1 MLKFTMKRLVY
12 LVLVLVGVS
21 FLVFLLLYMTPGDP
35 VRMMLGESATPEAQ
49 AELRLELGLDDPFL
63 VQYGRYIKNIVVH
76 QDLGTSYS
84 TRRPVLDEIMTV
96 FPNTVKLATAAII
109 IAVILGTFLGIVSAV
124 RQNSLLDNAV
134 MVLAL
139 IGTSAPI
146 FWIGI
151 LMIILFSVNLGW
163 LPPSGFGSFKQL
175 IMPALALGMQS
186 TAVVARMTR
195 SSMLEV
201 IRQDFV
207 KTARA
212 KGQKE
217 SVVIMKHVFRNA
229 LIPVITVVGLQ
240 FGTLLGGAMLTEV
253 VFSIPGVGRL
263 MIEAIKQR
271 DFPIVQG
278 SVLFVAACFS
288 LVNSAGIAV
297 IPGGRDHILN
307 APFFQAVHHALL
319 AVDTHGHIQ
328 CGHSHIPNPGRTG
341 LCHTDSHGLSCP
353 VIIVDNGNSP
363 VIVLCQHHHWHRASL
378 YQLTVRLCY
387 GNGAQYD
394 AVHLQCN
401 QSLNILKLK
410 VHTVVRILNQRFI
423 PLFPQV
429 ASDAGHHTAGHL

>member
-124 RQNSLLDNAV
+124 KQNSLLDNAV

-263 MIEAIKQR
+263 MIEAIRQR

-288 LVNSAGIAV
+288 LVN
-297 IPGGRDHILN
+297 
-307 APFFQAVHHALL
+307 L
-319 AVDTHGHIQ
+319 AVD
-328 CGHSHIPNPGRTG
+328 
-341 LCHTDSHGLSCP
+341 LLYA
-353 VIIVDNGNSP
+353 VVDP
-363 VIVLCQHHHWHRASL
+363 
-378 YQLTVRLCY
+378 
-387 GNGAQYD
+387 
-394 AVHLQCN
+394 
-401 QSLNILKLK
+401 K
-410 VHTVVRILNQRFI
+410 V
-423 PLFPQV
+423 
-429 ASDAGHHTAGHL
+429 SKE

>member
-21 FLVFLLLYMTPGDP
+21 FLVFLLLYMTLGDP

-124 RQNSLLDNAV
+124 KQNSLLDNAV

-288 LVNSAGIAV
+288 LVN
-297 IPGGRDHILN
+297 
-307 APFFQAVHHALL
+307 L
-319 AVDTHGHIQ
+319 AVD
-328 CGHSHIPNPGRTG
+328 
-341 LCHTDSHGLSCP
+341 LLYA
-353 VIIVDNGNSP
+353 VVDP
-363 VIVLCQHHHWHRASL
+363 
-378 YQLTVRLCY
+378 
-387 GNGAQYD
+387 
-394 AVHLQCN
+394 
-401 QSLNILKLK
+401 K
-410 VHTVVRILNQRFI
+410 V
-423 PLFPQV
+423 
-429 ASDAGHHTAGHL
+429 SKE

>member
-21 FLVFLLLYMTPGDP
+21 ILVFLLLDMTPGDP

-124 RQNSLLDNAV
+124 KQNSLLDNAV

-288 LVNSAGIAV
+288 LVN
-297 IPGGRDHILN
+297 
-307 APFFQAVHHALL
+307 L
-319 AVDTHGHIQ
+319 AVD
-328 CGHSHIPNPGRTG
+328 
-341 LCHTDSHGLSCP
+341 LLYA
-353 VIIVDNGNSP
+353 VVDP
-363 VIVLCQHHHWHRASL
+363 
-378 YQLTVRLCY
+378 
-387 GNGAQYD
+387 
-394 AVHLQCN
+394 
-401 QSLNILKLK
+401 K
-410 VHTVVRILNQRFI
+410 V
-423 PLFPQV
+423 
-429 ASDAGHHTAGHL
+429 SKE

>member
-124 RQNSLLDNAV
+124 KQNSLLDNAV

-175 IMPALALGMQS
+175 IMPALALGLQS

-288 LVNSAGIAV
+288 LVN
-297 IPGGRDHILN
+297 
-307 APFFQAVHHALL
+307 L
-319 AVDTHGHIQ
+319 AVD
-328 CGHSHIPNPGRTG
+328 
-341 LCHTDSHGLSCP
+341 LLYA
-353 VIIVDNGNSP
+353 VVDP
-363 VIVLCQHHHWHRASL
+363 
-378 YQLTVRLCY
+378 
-387 GNGAQYD
+387 
-394 AVHLQCN
+394 
-401 QSLNILKLK
+401 K
-410 VHTVVRILNQRFI
+410 V
-423 PLFPQV
+423 
-429 ASDAGHHTAGHL
+429 SKE

>member
-1 MLKFTMKRLVY
+1 
-12 LVLVLVGVS
+12 
-21 FLVFLLLYMTPGDP
+21 MTPGDP

-124 RQNSLLDNAV
+124 KQNSLLDNAV

-288 LVNSAGIAV
+288 LVN
-297 IPGGRDHILN
+297 
-307 APFFQAVHHALL
+307 L
-319 AVDTHGHIQ
+319 AVD
-328 CGHSHIPNPGRTG
+328 
-341 LCHTDSHGLSCP
+341 LLYA
-353 VIIVDNGNSP
+353 VVDP
-363 VIVLCQHHHWHRASL
+363 
-378 YQLTVRLCY
+378 
-387 GNGAQYD
+387 
-394 AVHLQCN
+394 
-401 QSLNILKLK
+401 K
-410 VHTVVRILNQRFI
+410 V
-423 PLFPQV
+423 
-429 ASDAGHHTAGHL
+429 SKE

>member
-124 RQNSLLDNAV
+124 KQNSLLDNAV

-151 LMIILFSVNLGW
+151 LMIIRVSVNLGW

-288 LVNSAGIAV
+288 LVN
-297 IPGGRDHILN
+297 
-307 APFFQAVHHALL
+307 L
-319 AVDTHGHIQ
+319 AVD
-328 CGHSHIPNPGRTG
+328 
-341 LCHTDSHGLSCP
+341 LLYA
-353 VIIVDNGNSP
+353 VVDP
-363 VIVLCQHHHWHRASL
+363 
-378 YQLTVRLCY
+378 
-387 GNGAQYD
+387 
-394 AVHLQCN
+394 
-401 QSLNILKLK
+401 K
-410 VHTVVRILNQRFI
+410 V
-423 PLFPQV
+423 
-429 ASDAGHHTAGHL
+429 SKE

>member
-124 RQNSLLDNAV
+124 KQNSLLDNAV

-163 LPPSGFGSFKQL
+163 LPPSGFGSFKEL

-288 LVNSAGIAV
+288 LVN
-297 IPGGRDHILN
+297 
-307 APFFQAVHHALL
+307 L
-319 AVDTHGHIQ
+319 AVD
-328 CGHSHIPNPGRTG
+328 
-341 LCHTDSHGLSCP
+341 LLYA
-353 VIIVDNGNSP
+353 VVDP
-363 VIVLCQHHHWHRASL
+363 
-378 YQLTVRLCY
+378 
-387 GNGAQYD
+387 
-394 AVHLQCN
+394 
-401 QSLNILKLK
+401 K
-410 VHTVVRILNQRFI
+410 V
-423 PLFPQV
+423 
-429 ASDAGHHTAGHL
+429 SKE

>member
-271 DFPIVQG
+271 DSPIVQG

-288 LVNSAGIAV
+288 LVN
-297 IPGGRDHILN
+297 
-307 APFFQAVHHALL
+307 L
-319 AVDTHGHIQ
+319 AVD
-328 CGHSHIPNPGRTG
+328 
-341 LCHTDSHGLSCP
+341 LLYA
-353 VIIVDNGNSP
+353 VVDP
-363 VIVLCQHHHWHRASL
+363 
-378 YQLTVRLCY
+378 
-387 GNGAQYD
+387 
-394 AVHLQCN
+394 
-401 QSLNILKLK
+401 K
-410 VHTVVRILNQRFI
+410 V
-423 PLFPQV
+423 
-429 ASDAGHHTAGHL
+429 SKE

>member
-49 AELRLELGLDDPFL
+49 VELRLELGLDDPFL

-124 RQNSLLDNAV
+124 KQNSLLDNAV

-288 LVNSAGIAV
+288 LVN
-297 IPGGRDHILN
+297 
-307 APFFQAVHHALL
+307 L
-319 AVDTHGHIQ
+319 AVD
-328 CGHSHIPNPGRTG
+328 
-341 LCHTDSHGLSCP
+341 LLYA
-353 VIIVDNGNSP
+353 VVDP
-363 VIVLCQHHHWHRASL
+363 
-378 YQLTVRLCY
+378 
-387 GNGAQYD
+387 
-394 AVHLQCN
+394 
-401 QSLNILKLK
+401 K
-410 VHTVVRILNQRFI
+410 V
-423 PLFPQV
+423 
-429 ASDAGHHTAGHL
+429 SKE

>member
-1 MLKFTMKRLVY
+1 MLKFTLKRLAS
-12 LVLVLVGVS
+12 LVLVLIGVS
-21 FLVFLLLYMTPGDP
+21 FLVFMLLSLTPGDP

-49 AELRLELGLDDPFL
+49 EALREEMGLNDPLL
-63 VQYGRYIKNIVVH
+63 VQYGRYMKNIVVH
-76 QDLGTSYS
+76 QDLGQSY
-84 TRRPVLDEIMTV
+84 TTQRPVLGEILNV
-96 FPNTVKLATAAII
+96 FPNTVALAVAAMV
-109 IAVILGTFLGIVSAV
+109 IAIVLGIFLGIISAV
-124 RQNSLLDNAV
+124 KQNSLLDNIV

-151 LMIILFSVNLGW
+151 LMILLFSVHLGW

-217 SVVIMKHVFRNA
+217 IIVVVKHVFRNA
-229 LIPVITVVGLQ
+229 LIPIITVVGLQ
-240 FGTLLGGAMLTEV
+240 FGTLLGGAMLTEI

-288 LVNSAGIAV
+288 LVN
-297 IPGGRDHILN
+297 
-307 APFFQAVHHALL
+307 L
-319 AVDTHGHIQ
+319 AVD
-328 CGHSHIPNPGRTG
+328 
-341 LCHTDSHGLSCP
+341 LLYA
-353 VIIVDNGNSP
+353 VVDP
-363 VIVLCQHHHWHRASL
+363 
-378 YQLTVRLCY
+378 
-387 GNGAQYD
+387 
-394 AVHLQCN
+394 
-401 QSLNILKLK
+401 K
-410 VHTVVRILNQRFI
+410 V
-423 PLFPQV
+423 
-429 ASDAGHHTAGHL
+429 SKE

>member
-1 MLKFTMKRLVY
+1 MLKFTLKRLAS
-12 LVLVLVGVS
+12 LVLVLIGVS
-21 FLVFLLLYMTPGDP
+21 FLVFMLLSLTPGDP

-49 AELRLELGLDDPFL
+49 EELREEMGLNDPLL
-63 VQYGRYIKNIVVH
+63 VQYGRYMKNIIVH
-76 QDLGTSYS
+76 QDLGQSY
-84 TRRPVLDEIMTV
+84 TTQRPVLGEILNV
-96 FPNTVKLATAAII
+96 FPNTVALAVAAMVIAII
-109 IAVILGTFLGIVSAV
+109 LGIFLGIISAV
-124 RQNSLLDNAV
+124 KQNSLLDNIV

-151 LMIILFSVNLGW
+151 LMILLFSVHLGW

-217 SVVIMKHVFRNA
+217 IIVVVKHVFRNA
-229 LIPVITVVGLQ
+229 LIPIITVVGLQ
-240 FGTLLGGAMLTEV
+240 FGTLLGGAMLTEI

-288 LVNSAGIAV
+288 LVN
-297 IPGGRDHILN
+297 
-307 APFFQAVHHALL
+307 L
-319 AVDTHGHIQ
+319 AVD
-328 CGHSHIPNPGRTG
+328 
-341 LCHTDSHGLSCP
+341 LLYA
-353 VIIVDNGNSP
+353 VVDP
-363 VIVLCQHHHWHRASL
+363 
-378 YQLTVRLCY
+378 
-387 GNGAQYD
+387 
-394 AVHLQCN
+394 
-401 QSLNILKLK
+401 K
-410 VHTVVRILNQRFI
+410 V
-423 PLFPQV
+423 
-429 ASDAGHHTAGHL
+429 SKE

>member
-84 TRRPVLDEIMTV
+84 TRRPILDEIMTV

-288 LVNSAGIAV
+288 LVN
-297 IPGGRDHILN
+297 
-307 APFFQAVHHALL
+307 L
-319 AVDTHGHIQ
+319 AVD
-328 CGHSHIPNPGRTG
+328 
-341 LCHTDSHGLSCP
+341 LLYA
-353 VIIVDNGNSP
+353 VVDP
-363 VIVLCQHHHWHRASL
+363 
-378 YQLTVRLCY
+378 
-387 GNGAQYD
+387 
-394 AVHLQCN
+394 
-401 QSLNILKLK
+401 K
-410 VHTVVRILNQRFI
+410 V
-423 PLFPQV
+423 
-429 ASDAGHHTAGHL
+429 SKE

>member
-1 MLKFTMKRLVY
+1 MKRLVY

-63 VQYGRYIKNIVVH
+63 VQYGRYINNIVVH

-124 RQNSLLDNAV
+124 KQNSLLDNAV

-288 LVNSAGIAV
+288 LVN
-297 IPGGRDHILN
+297 
-307 APFFQAVHHALL
+307 L
-319 AVDTHGHIQ
+319 AVD
-328 CGHSHIPNPGRTG
+328 
-341 LCHTDSHGLSCP
+341 LLYA
-353 VIIVDNGNSP
+353 VVDP
-363 VIVLCQHHHWHRASL
+363 
-378 YQLTVRLCY
+378 
-387 GNGAQYD
+387 
-394 AVHLQCN
+394 
-401 QSLNILKLK
+401 K
-410 VHTVVRILNQRFI
+410 V
-423 PLFPQV
+423 
-429 ASDAGHHTAGHL
+429 SKE

>member
-1 MLKFTMKRLVY
+1 MENEK
-12 LVLVLVGVS
+12 
-21 FLVFLLLYMTPGDP
+21 LLD
-35 VRMMLGESATPEAQ
+35 
-49 AELRLELGLDDPFL
+49 
-63 VQYGRYIKNIVVH
+63 IKNLSVTYKTEDGIVYAVN
-76 QDLGTSYS
+76 DLN
-84 TRRPVLDEIMTV
+84 LEIGQKETLGFV
-96 FPNTVKLATAAII
+96 GETGAGKTTTALTQLAVAAIV
-109 IAVILGTFLGIVSAV
+109 IAVVLGTFLGIISAV
-124 RQNSLLDNAV
+124 KQNSLLDNAV

-151 LMIILFSVNLGW
+151 LMILLFSVKLGW

-186 TAVVARMTR
+186 TAVIARMTR

-217 SVVIMKHVFRNA
+217 IVVILKHVFRNA

-288 LVNSAGIAV
+288 LVN
-297 IPGGRDHILN
+297 
-307 APFFQAVHHALL
+307 L
-319 AVDTHGHIQ
+319 AVD
-328 CGHSHIPNPGRTG
+328 
-341 LCHTDSHGLSCP
+341 LLYA
-353 VIIVDNGNSP
+353 VVDP
-363 VIVLCQHHHWHRASL
+363 
-378 YQLTVRLCY
+378 
-387 GNGAQYD
+387 
-394 AVHLQCN
+394 
-401 QSLNILKLK
+401 K
-410 VHTVVRILNQRFI
+410 V
-423 PLFPQV
+423 
-429 ASDAGHHTAGHL
+429 AKE

>member
-1 MLKFTMKRLVY
+1 MLKFTLKRLLY
-12 LVLVLVGVS
+12 LILVLIGVS
-21 FLVFLLLYMTPGDP
+21 FLVCLLLYMTPGDP
-35 VRMMLGESATPEAQ
+35 VRMMLGESSTPEAQ
-49 AELRLELGLDDPFL
+49 AELRAELGLDDPFL
-63 VQYGRYIKNIVVH
+63 VQYGRYMANIVFH

-84 TRRPVLDEIMTV
+84 TGRPVLESILEV
-96 FPNTVKLATAAII
+96 FPNTVTLATASIVIAI
-109 IAVILGTFLGIVSAV
+109 VLGTFLGIISAV
-124 RQNSLLDNAV
+124 KQNSLLDNAV

-151 LMIILFSVNLGW
+151 LMILLFSVQLNW

-175 IMPALALGMQS
+175 IMPAVALGMQS

-201 IRQDFV
+201 IRQDYV

-217 SVVIMKHVFRNA
+217 FVVIMRHVFRNA

-240 FGTLLGGAMLTEV
+240 FGTLLGGAMLTEI

-288 LVNSAGIAV
+288 LVN
-297 IPGGRDHILN
+297 
-307 APFFQAVHHALL
+307 L
-319 AVDTHGHIQ
+319 AVD
-328 CGHSHIPNPGRTG
+328 
-341 LCHTDSHGLSCP
+341 L
-353 VIIVDNGNSP
+353 
-363 VIVLCQHHHWHRASL
+363 L
-378 YQLTVRLCY
+378 Y
-387 GNGAQYD
+387 
-394 AVHLQCN
+394 AVVEP
-401 QSLNILKLK
+401 K
-410 VHTVVRILNQRFI
+410 V
-423 PLFPQV
+423 
-429 ASDAGHHTAGHL
+429 SKE

>member
-1 MLKFTMKRLVY
+1 MKMYNGGMNYAEVHNEKAGISGSGACGCIISGIPAALHDAR
-12 LVLVLVGVS
+12 G
-21 FLVFLLLYMTPGDP
+21 P

-288 LVNSAGIAV
+288 LVN
-297 IPGGRDHILN
+297 
-307 APFFQAVHHALL
+307 L
-319 AVDTHGHIQ
+319 AVD
-328 CGHSHIPNPGRTG
+328 
-341 LCHTDSHGLSCP
+341 LLYA
-353 VIIVDNGNSP
+353 VVDP
-363 VIVLCQHHHWHRASL
+363 
-378 YQLTVRLCY
+378 
-387 GNGAQYD
+387 
-394 AVHLQCN
+394 
-401 QSLNILKLK
+401 K
-410 VHTVVRILNQRFI
+410 V
-423 PLFPQV
+423 
-429 ASDAGHHTAGHL
+429 SKE

>member
-1 MLKFTMKRLVY
+1 MLKFTLKRLAS
-12 LVLVLVGVS
+12 LVLVLIGVS
-21 FLVFLLLYMTPGDP
+21 FLVFMLLSLTPGDP

-49 AELRLELGLDDPFL
+49 EALREEMGLNDPLL
-63 VQYGRYIKNIVVH
+63 VQYGRYMKNIIVH
-76 QDLGTSYS
+76 QDLGQSY
-84 TRRPVLDEIMTV
+84 TTQRPVLGEILNV
-96 FPNTVKLATAAII
+96 FPNTVALAVAAMV
-109 IAVILGTFLGIVSAV
+109 IAIVLGIFLGIISAV
-124 RQNSLLDNAV
+124 KQNSLLDNIV

-151 LMIILFSVNLGW
+151 LMILLFSVQLGW
-163 LPPSGFGSFKQL
+163 LPPSGFGSFEQL

-217 SVVIMKHVFRNA
+217 IIVVVKHVFRNA
-229 LIPVITVVGLQ
+229 LIPIITVVGLQ
-240 FGTLLGGAMLTEV
+240 FGTLLGGAMLTEI

-288 LVNSAGIAV
+288 LVN
-297 IPGGRDHILN
+297 
-307 APFFQAVHHALL
+307 L
-319 AVDTHGHIQ
+319 AVD
-328 CGHSHIPNPGRTG
+328 
-341 LCHTDSHGLSCP
+341 LLYA
-353 VIIVDNGNSP
+353 VVDP
-363 VIVLCQHHHWHRASL
+363 
-378 YQLTVRLCY
+378 
-387 GNGAQYD
+387 
-394 AVHLQCN
+394 
-401 QSLNILKLK
+401 K
-410 VHTVVRILNQRFI
+410 V
-423 PLFPQV
+423 
-429 ASDAGHHTAGHL
+429 SKE

>member
-124 RQNSLLDNAV
+124 KQNSLLDNAV

-271 DFPIVQG
+271 DFPIVHG

-288 LVNSAGIAV
+288 LVN
-297 IPGGRDHILN
+297 
-307 APFFQAVHHALL
+307 L
-319 AVDTHGHIQ
+319 AVD
-328 CGHSHIPNPGRTG
+328 
-341 LCHTDSHGLSCP
+341 LLYA
-353 VIIVDNGNSP
+353 VVDP
-363 VIVLCQHHHWHRASL
+363 
-378 YQLTVRLCY
+378 
-387 GNGAQYD
+387 
-394 AVHLQCN
+394 
-401 QSLNILKLK
+401 K
-410 VHTVVRILNQRFI
+410 V
-423 PLFPQV
+423 
-429 ASDAGHHTAGHL
+429 SKE

>member
-124 RQNSLLDNAV
+124 KQNSLLDNAV

-253 VFSIPGVGRL
+253 VFSRGISPLSR
-263 MIEAIKQR
+263 
-271 DFPIVQG
+271 
-278 SVLFVAACFS
+278 AAFCS
-288 LVNSAGIAV
+288 LRHVSRWLISRWTCCTQLSIRRSQKNK
-297 IPGGRDHILN
+297 
-307 APFFQAVHHALL
+307 
-319 AVDTHGHIQ
+319 
-328 CGHSHIPNPGRTG
+328 RTG
-341 LCHTDSHGLSCP
+341 GID
-353 VIIVDNGNSP
+353 
-363 VIVLCQHHHWHRASL
+363 
-378 YQLTVRLCY
+378 
-387 GNGAQYD
+387 
-394 AVHLQCN
+394 
-401 QSLNILKLK
+401 
-410 VHTVVRILNQRFI
+410 
-423 PLFPQV
+423 
-429 ASDAGHHTAGHL
+429 

>member
-1 MLKFTMKRLVY
+1 MLKFTLKRLLY
-12 LVLVLVGVS
+12 LILVLIGVS
-21 FLVFLLLYMTPGDP
+21 FLVCLLLYMTPGDP
-35 VRMMLGESATPEAQ
+35 VRMMLGESSTPEAQ
-49 AELRLELGLDDPFL
+49 AELRAELGLDDPFL
-63 VQYGRYIKNIVVH
+63 VQYGRYMANIVFH

-84 TRRPVLDEIMTV
+84 TGRPVLESILEV
-96 FPNTVKLATAAII
+96 FPNTVTLATASIVIAI
-109 IAVILGTFLGIVSAV
+109 VLGTFLGIISAV
-124 RQNSLLDNAV
+124 KQNSLLDNAV

-151 LMIILFSVNLGW
+151 LMILLFSVQLNW

-175 IMPALALGMQS
+175 IMPAVALGMQS

-201 IRQDFV
+201 IRQDYV

-217 SVVIMKHVFRNA
+217 SVVIMRHVFRNA

-240 FGTLLGGAMLTEV
+240 FGTLLGGAMLTEI

-288 LVNSAGIAV
+288 LVN
-297 IPGGRDHILN
+297 
-307 APFFQAVHHALL
+307 L
-319 AVDTHGHIQ
+319 AVD
-328 CGHSHIPNPGRTG
+328 
-341 LCHTDSHGLSCP
+341 LLYA
-353 VIIVDNGNSP
+353 VVDP
-363 VIVLCQHHHWHRASL
+363 
-378 YQLTVRLCY
+378 
-387 GNGAQYD
+387 
-394 AVHLQCN
+394 
-401 QSLNILKLK
+401 K
-410 VHTVVRILNQRFI
+410 V
-423 PLFPQV
+423 
-429 ASDAGHHTAGHL
+429 SKE